1 MVAPHLTLGQGLTI
15 GKGITFGAGS
25 GGGGGYY
32 GTAGVDGA
40 VGYNEIGGPV
50 IPYQQIEDSS
60 ATVNDPSGFTIND
73 DTATGVAISNL
84 SASNQTF
91 FASYGTG
98 MKTVYWGP
106 GSTVVSSTVNLAYN
120 SGSLVFYIQG
130 QSGPA
135 TYNYP
140 FTFI

>member
-1 MVAPHLTLGQGLTI
+1 MVAPAIKLEGGIQIEGGTTI
-15 GKGITFGAGS
+15 S
-25 GGGGGYY
+25 GTSGGGGYY
-32 GTAGVDGA
+32 GTAGVNGA
-40 VGYNEIGGPV
+40 VGYTEIGGPV
-50 IPYQQIEDSS
+50 IPNQQIEDIS
-60 ATVNDPSGFTIND
+60 ATVNDPIGFTIND

-106 GSTVVSSTVNLAYN
+106 GSTVVSSTVNLTTN
-120 SGSLVFYIQG
+120 SGGLVFYIQG